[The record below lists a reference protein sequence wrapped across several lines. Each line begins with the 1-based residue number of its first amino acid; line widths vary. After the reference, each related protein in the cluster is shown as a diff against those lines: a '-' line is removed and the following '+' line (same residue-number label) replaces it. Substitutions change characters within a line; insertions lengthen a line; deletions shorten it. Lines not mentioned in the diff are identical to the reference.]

1 MISGRRRRRLGPGG
15 SKQVRNPIGCADLEG
30 SEHAD
35 SCYRMA
41 VRRDDGSRIV
51 ISVILCWAGFVLS
64 SAWLYLNLR
73 RAADVRHHQS
83 SWVSDYGVS
92 DREPQTVAAA
102 GMDLPRMRGTTPRP
116 SATPSRAPIRTSPLP
131 AFAWI
136 ALENGQ
142 AKRIARRATREK
154 FAHV

>member
-1 MISGRRRRRLGPGG
+1 MIRGRRRCRLGPGG

-41 VRRDDGSRIV
+41 VRHDDGSRVV

-83 SWVSDYGVS
+83 SWV
-92 DREPQTVAAA
+92 AAA
-102 GMDLPRMRGTTPRP
+102 GLDLPRMAGTTARPR
-116 SATPSRAPIRTSPLP
+116 ATPSRAPIRTLPLP

-136 ALENGQ
+136 ALENGHRE
-142 AKRIARRATREK
+142 RIPPSLHFAGWTVPRRRPPL
-154 FAHV
+154 HVLR